1 MTMTQC
7 IFNRHFECEAY
18 VSYIFLGVCLIFFP
32 SPVFLIHEAGKH
44 RCITVICTQGKF
56 SAYGWQKRAHN

>member
-32 SPVFLIHEAGKH
+32 SPVFLFHEAGKH
-44 RCITVICTQGKF
+44 RCITVFCTQGKF